1 MLYPFYDTLSHS
13 APNGRREMQ
22 ESIQGLQLV
31 DDQLRKWLRVYLRTM
46 DPWIITLGDRN
57 VICYSKSL

>member
-1 MLYPFYDTLSHS
+1 
-13 APNGRREMQ
+13 MQ

-31 DDQLRKWLRVYLRTM
+31 DDPLREWLRVYLRTMARM

-57 VICYSKSL
+57 VHSSTAVRSHCTP